1 MKKLNEMSELEINNL
16 TKEQVEKLIK
26 LAKLENG
33 IKLLEYPKTP
43 LYEECEK
50 PNVQTYKNPFFYSFN
65 FTDKKELE
73 EFNNFICN
81 CKSVCRVDYN
91 GNSNYK
97 FTKSISIEDKT
108 ESEMVYDSETYRN
121 IVEKIKSN
129 SILKKQYD
137 SLLSEYKENQ
147 SLSEDIVSE
156 ITTKVYD
163 IKNKY
168 YKLNNYCSLFKND
181 YMPLSEN
188 KEKTAIAFFEKAY
201 DLSETDKLYILEN
214 YKTCKII

>member
-1 MKKLNEMSELEINNL
+1 
-16 TKEQVEKLIK
+16 
-26 LAKLENG
+26 
-33 IKLLEYPKTP
+33 
-43 LYEECEK
+43 
-50 PNVQTYKNPFFYSFN
+50 
-65 FTDKKELE
+65 
-73 EFNNFICN
+73 
-81 CKSVCRVDYN
+81 
-91 GNSNYK
+91 
-97 FTKSISIEDKT
+97 
-108 ESEMVYDSETYRN
+108 MVYDSETYRN